1 MNERIKLLAEQSL
14 PNVKFWN
21 EEITKGNTP
30 PKGRAITLDEL
41 EKFAE
46 LIVRECAQFVE
57 DKFDFIGDEIIVKEK
72 MLEHFG
78 VEE

>member
-1 MNERIKLLAEQSL
+1 MNERIGELAEQSL

-30 PKGRAITLDEL
+30 PKNRAITLDEL
-41 EKFAE
+41 ENFAE
-46 LIVRECAQFVE
+46 LIIRECANLVPT
-57 DKFDFIGDEIIVKEK
+57 IWSANPLIVSTRIKER
-72 MLEHFG
+72 FG